1 MSKIPTQSKFTIY
14 YNEGDALGLLIE
26 SIYTFLDIKY
36 DINVIMNNTTYIK
49 HGDDPVD
56 LNNMIT
62 ILKNKLDDNENK
74 IIEHCDIIT
83 KCISD
88 INSAPKEEIENI
100 VINMFNQIRIIMTMF
115 IDNQKKYIL
124 SDTITFADSY
134 AFATL
139 YKMKCYFTMTDEIL
153 LKYLE
158 NVMSDKRYTEITKRF
173 KFEI

>member
-1 MSKIPTQSKFTIY
+1 MSKIPTHDKFILY
-14 YNEGDALGLLIE
+14 YNDNDALGLSIE
-26 SIYTFLDIKY
+26 CVYTFLNIEYEIKY
-36 DINVIMNNTTYIK
+36 IKNVTSYIK
-49 HGDDPVD
+49 HGDKTVD

-88 INSAPKEEIENI
+88 INRAPKEEIENI
-100 VINMFNQIRIIMTMF
+100 VINLFNQIRIIMTMF
-115 IDNQKKYIL
+115 IDNKKKYIL
-124 SDTITFADSY
+124 SDTLTFADIY

-139 YKMKCYFTMTDEIL
+139 YKIKCYFAMTDETL
-153 LKYLE
+153 LKYLD
-158 NVMSDKRYTEITKRF
+158 NVMSDNKYTEITKRF